1 MSHNTIFEAES
12 VEEAVQAAAEEL
24 GLEVEA
30 MKYEVLEK
38 GSKKIFGLG
47 STKLAKIQIIADGE
61 TELVEGSESDEESS
75 VDGNPLETELDTE
88 AGDLADELGAETP
101 LLADKDIESLEDSDI
116 DTIAD
121 EAIAV
126 ITKIAGLA
134 GASQFTIEEFEG
146 EEGEIILDIVGDDL
160 SFLIGRHGRTLEA
173 IQTLSSAIVTKR
185 VGMRYPI
192 AVDVEGYR
200 HRRKQKVIEIAQR
213 AASRAKAQ
221 GRPVSL
227 KPMTAQERRLC
238 HIAIRD
244 IPGVNSSSEG
254 SGNYRHVVVY
264 VEKNEY

>member
-1 MSHNTIFEAES
+1 MSKELYFEAES
-12 VEEAVQAAAEEL
+12 VEEALTEAAAQL
-24 GLEVEA
+24 DLAVEDIR
-30 MKYEVLEK
+30 YEVVEK
-38 GSKKIFGLG
+38 GAKKLFGLG
-47 STKLAKIQIIADGE
+47 SSKLSKIQ
-61 TELVEGSESDEESS
+61 VF
-75 VDGNPLETELDTE
+75 VD
-88 AGDLADELGAETP
+88 ADEDDDEVDANDTINAASEVSDASNETVNASSP
-101 LLADKDIESLEDSDI
+101 DLSERDFESLEDSDI
-116 DTIAD
+116 DAIAD

-126 ITKIAGLA
+126 ISKIASLS
-134 GASQFTIEEFEG
+134 GAKDFSIEEFEG

-173 IQTLSSAIVTKR
+173 VQTLASAIVTKR

-213 AASRAKAQ
+213 AAARSKTQ

-244 IPGVNSSSEG
+244 ISGVESSSEG
-254 SGNYRHVVVY
+254 SGNYRHVVVF
-264 VEKNEY
+264 VTKD